1 LSVGRDGSSDGSAEI
16 VLKLPWR
23 NNCSI
28 VCNVAAAGNAWPSH
42 CGEKMKIIEKENMEY
57 KEVFLIV
64 LYKV

>member
-1 LSVGRDGSSDGSAEI
+1 M
-16 VLKLPWR
+16 LPWR

-57 KEVFLIV
+57 KVCIPTIV